1 MASRNRHDEYVV
13 RVEWPNGTPTLYGV
27 SSPSLDALIEHLPVL
42 IAPRDVSARVV
53 VFAASDPLWVGSL
66 HLTMREADR
75 GV

>member
-1 MASRNRHDEYVV
+1 MTAPED
-13 RVEWPNGTPTLYGV
+13 
-27 SSPSLDALIEHLPVL
+27 LPVL